1 MDSLL
6 ETERVPECSDRGDG
20 SCTCTLK
27 SNDGRSGMMYDGTSV
42 GSTAVVFTD
51 NSNCY
56 NRDQLLER
64 ECGDSEQWSGDTLDQ
79 NDIHE
84 GIYSTYNLTAVVT
97 FLFLFSF
104 GASKAEWVELCPY
117 NSRSHSVC
125 CWSMYCYCTGSVAD
139 SENQS

>member
-1 MDSLL
+1 MVSLL

-27 SNDGRSGMMYDGTSV
+27 SSDGRSGMVYNGTSV

-64 ECGDSEQWSGDTLDQ
+64 ECGDNEQWNGDTLNQ
-79 NDIHE
+79 NDINE
-84 GIYSTYNLTAVVT
+84 GIQYIQLDFSCHI
-97 FLFLFSF
+97 FLFLFSLVT
-104 GASKAEWVELCPY
+104 SEAERVELCPDC
-117 NSRSHSVC
+117 SRSHSVC
-125 CWSMYCYCTGSVAD
+125 CWSMFCYFTGSVTD

>member
-1 MDSLL
+1 M
-6 ETERVPECSDRGDG
+6 
-20 SCTCTLK
+20 

-64 ECGDSEQWSGDTLDQ
+64 ECGDNEQWSGDTLDQ
-79 NDIHE
+79 NDIHKS
-84 GIYSTYNLTAVVT
+84 ITC
-97 FLFLFSF
+97 LFSCSNFVFSF
-104 GASKAEWVELCPY
+104 GASEAEWVELCPH

-125 CWSMYCYCTGSVAD
+125 CWS
-139 SENQS
+139 

>member
-1 MDSLL
+1 MEEKFGKLCVLNITDGVPSTAVPTAGCTVVSLL

-27 SNDGRSGMMYDGTSV
+27 SSDGRSGMMYDGTSV

-56 NRDQLLER
+56 NRDQLLQR
-64 ECGDSEQWSGDTLDQ
+64 ECGDNEQWSGDTTLDQ

-84 GIYSTYNLTAVVT
+84 GTVRRTL
-97 FLFLFSF
+97 
-104 GASKAEWVELCPY
+104 
-117 NSRSHSVC
+117 SV
-125 CWSMYCYCTGSVAD
+125 
-139 SENQS
+139 

>member
-1 MDSLL
+1 MVSLL

-64 ECGDSEQWSGDTLDQ
+64 ECGDNEQWNGDTLDQ

-84 GIYSTYNLTAVVT
+84 GTVRRT
-97 FLFLFSF
+97 
-104 GASKAEWVELCPY
+104 P
-117 NSRSHSVC
+117 SV
-125 CWSMYCYCTGSVAD
+125 
-139 SENQS
+139 

>member
-1 MDSLL
+1 MCTVPTAGCTVDSLL

-64 ECGDSEQWSGDTLDQ
+64 ECGDNEQWSGDTLDQ

-84 GIYSTYNLTAVVT
+84 GVQYIQLD
-97 FLFLFSF
+97 FSCHIF
-104 GASKAEWVELCPY
+104 VPL
-117 NSRSHSVC
+117 
-125 CWSMYCYCTGSVAD
+125 
-139 SENQS
+139 